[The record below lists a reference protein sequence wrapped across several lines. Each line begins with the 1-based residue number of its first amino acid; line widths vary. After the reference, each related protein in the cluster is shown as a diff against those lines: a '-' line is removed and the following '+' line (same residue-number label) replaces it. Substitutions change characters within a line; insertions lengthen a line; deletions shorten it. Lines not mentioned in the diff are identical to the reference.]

1 MSTLQGA
8 GERGSGFHMGVAAQ
22 GPLLRPS
29 TSPPCSALLSVAFLG
44 GILSLCALQGDRD
57 WILQKEGASQ
67 RVLGRDTVLDGVGSS
82 LSFALDGAPLPVPLN
97 LCER

>member
-29 TSPPCSALLSVAFLG
+29 MSPPCSALLSVAFLW

-57 WILQKEGASQ
+57 WILQNEGAFQ
-67 RVLGRDTVLDGVGSS
+67 RVLGRDTVLDGVVTV
-82 LSFALDGAPLPVPLN
+82 LDIGRCSPACPSEPV
-97 LCER
+97 